1 MNQILSTENV
11 NNQYK
16 GSKRSSGPKDIKSVT
31 KFFAFGLLIFGIFL
45 IINSSYAMIKKD
57 GTKEKSKSDVGEP
70 TIEIEEK
77 GEDKVLIKVM
87 HEDDIATLIYS
98 WNGENPTTVKS
109 VGKFYQK
116 ELQIPNGT
124 NTLYVTAT
132 DVNDSVK
139 EIERTFELSFTTNI
153 DLSISGNSIK
163 VNLKGKEEIKEFT
176 FAWDEEEPKKVNVNN
191 TEYSMEIEA
200 PIGRHTLKVT
210 ATNIND
216 EVEEK
221 TQEVVGT
228 KQPTITVKKG
238 DNAYAISAHDE
249 IGLDR
254 IEVTTLKDGKV
265 TKMQADGG
273 NDLNW
278 NFPLKPSDDNL
289 VEIVAYNTNGVV
301 SKKLRAKWPKK

>member
-11 NNQYK
+11 NNKYK
-16 GSKRSSGPKDIKSVT
+16 GSKKSSGPKDIKSVT
-31 KFFAFGLLIFGIFL
+31 KFFAFGLLIFGLFL
-45 IINSSYAMIKKD
+45 VINTSYAMFKNDGATTKD
-57 GTKEKSKSDVGEP
+57 KADVGEP

-87 HEDDIATLIYS
+87 HEDDIAVLTYS
-98 WNGENPTTVKS
+98 WNEENPTTVKS

-116 ELQIPNGT
+116 ELDIPNGT
-124 NTLYVTAT
+124 NTLHVIAT
-132 DVNDSVK
+132 DVNDNVK
-139 EIERTFELSFTTNI
+139 EMERTFELSLATNI

-176 FAWDEEEPKKVNVNN
+176 FAWDDEEPKKVAVNN

-200 PIGRHTLKVT
+200 PLGEHTLKLK

-228 KQPTITVKKG
+228 KQPTVTVKKG
-238 DNAYAISAHDE
+238 NNAFAISAHDE

-254 IEVTTLKDGKV
+254 IEITTLRDGKV
-265 TKMQADGG
+265 TKIQADGK
-273 NDLNW
+273 DLEY
-278 NFPLKPSDDNL
+278 NFPLKQGDDNL
-289 VEIVAYNTNGVV
+289 VEIVAYNDNGVK

>member
-16 GSKRSSGPKDIKSVT
+16 GSKKSSGPKDIKSVT
-31 KFFAFGLLIFGIFL
+31 KFFAFGLLIFGLFL
-45 IINSSYAMIKKD
+45 VINTSYAMFKND
-57 GTKEKSKSDVGEP
+57 GATTKAKADVGEP

-87 HEDDIATLIYS
+87 HEDDIAVLTYS
-98 WNGENPTTVKS
+98 WNEENPTTVKS
-109 VGKFYQK
+109 IGKFYQK
-116 ELQIPNGT
+116 ELDIPNGT
-124 NTLYVTAT
+124 NTLHVIAT
-132 DVNDSVK
+132 DVNDNVK
-139 EIERTFELSFTTNI
+139 DMERTFELSLATNI

-176 FAWDEEEPKKVNVNN
+176 FAWDEEEPKKVAVNN

-200 PIGRHTLKVT
+200 PLGEHTLKLK

-228 KQPTITVKKG
+228 KQPTVTVKKG
-238 DNAYAISAHDE
+238 NNAFAISAHDE

-254 IEVTTLKDGKV
+254 IEITTLRDGKV
-265 TKMQADGG
+265 TKIQADGK
-273 NDLNW
+273 DLEY
-278 NFPLKPSDDNL
+278 NFPLKQGDDNL
-289 VEIVAYNTNGVV
+289 VEIVAYNDNGVK

>member
-11 NNQYK
+11 NNKYK
-16 GSKRSSGPKDIKSVT
+16 GSKKSSGPKDIKSVT
-31 KFFAFGLLIFGIFL
+31 KFFAFGLLIFGLFL
-45 IINSSYAMIKKD
+45 VINTSYAMFKND
-57 GTKEKSKSDVGEP
+57 GATTKAKADVGEP

-87 HEDDIATLIYS
+87 HEDDIAVLTYS
-98 WNGENPTTVKS
+98 WNEENPTTVKS

-116 ELQIPNGT
+116 ELDIPNGT
-124 NTLYVTAT
+124 NTLHVIAT
-132 DVNDSVK
+132 DVNDNVK
-139 EIERTFELSFTTNI
+139 EMERTFELSLTTNI

-163 VNLKGKEEIKEFT
+163 VNLKGQEEIKEFT
-176 FAWDEEEPKKVNVNN
+176 YAWDEEEPKKVNVNN

-200 PIGRHTLKVT
+200 PLGRHTLKVT

-228 KQPTITVKKG
+228 KQPTVTVKKG
-238 DNAYAISAHDE
+238 NNAYAISAHDE

-254 IEVTTLKDGKV
+254 IEITTLKDGKV
-265 TKMQADGG
+265 TKIQADGQ
-273 NDLNW
+273 DLDY

-289 VEIVAYNTNGVV
+289 VEIVAYNENGVM